1 MDQNMLQKKSEKGL
15 ESEIYGWKREINKL
29 LCPRLKEHP
38 PRFYEFVHTKEPKA
52 SIIPIHLPYVNSRK
66 KKKKK
71 KHTHTHIIFIIRSV
85 F

>member
-38 PRFYEFVHTKEPKA
+38 PRFYE
-52 SIIPIHLPYVNSRK
+52 
-66 KKKKK
+66 
-71 KHTHTHIIFIIRSV
+71 
-85 F
+85 

>member
-1 MDQNMLQKKSEKGL
+1 MLQKKSEKGL

-52 SIIPIHLPYVNSRK
+52 SIICPFICHMLIVGK
-66 KKKKK
+66 KKKN
-71 KHTHTHIIFIIRSV
+71 THNLYHKICILTVH
-85 F
+85 